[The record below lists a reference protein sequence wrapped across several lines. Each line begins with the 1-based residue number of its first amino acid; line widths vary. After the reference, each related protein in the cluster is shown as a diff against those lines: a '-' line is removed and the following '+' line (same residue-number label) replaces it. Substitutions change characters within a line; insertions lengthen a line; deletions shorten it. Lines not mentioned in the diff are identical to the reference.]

1 MNSISH
7 ILNGDALKLGF
18 PKGIL
23 GELIIVRE
31 CLMEGDVSGR
41 DLDGFFGSRVSWL
54 GEAYN
59 ESRINYK
66 RRVKQEFEKILNLDK
81 KSEINLW
88 FEEDLFC
95 QVNLWFVCY
104 LLKLIDAESVYL
116 MMPESQDRYGF
127 GSYDKDGLEQL
138 YKNREVFD
146 CIEQISGL

>member
-7 ILNGDALKLGF
+7 ILNGDALKQGF
-18 PKGIL
+18 PKRIP

-31 CLMEGDVSGR
+31 CLIEGDVSRR
-41 DLDGFFGSRVSWL
+41 DLDGFFASRISWL

-59 ESRINYK
+59 ESRENYK
-66 RRVKQEFEKILNLDK
+66 RRVKQEFKKILNLDK

-104 LLKLIDAESVYL
+104 LLKLIDAENVYL
-116 MMPESQDRYGF
+116 IKPESQDRYGF
-127 GSYDKDGLEQL
+127 GG
-138 YKNREVFD
+138 
-146 CIEQISGL
+146 